1 MNKYNIMID
10 SFKNFE
16 RLRYRLN
23 YDLNEIR
30 KSIDQN
36 YNAKYEEILVQI
48 PSAIISAMAAGVIT
62 ESSLNIA
69 KENIIISL
77 AKIIPN
83 QVMCDILGW
92 GLLLLL
98 CFSLY
103 IIFFFCMS
111 CALKRVTAYK
121 KKHNIVEQDKL
132 NYQKEF
138 DNIACDSIFV
148 AFEYQK
154 EYEKVNSKKNNL
166 KTFYYFEML
175 HYLEKACFTTY
186 DLCLYKGKYVKIN
199 GNPEGVEL
207 YRIYNMIFLM
217 EDLIKYLK
225 SRNETLYIDREYIKQ
240 INGSITRL
248 EKKVVDIRTLLG
260 SPR

>member
-1 MNKYNIMID
+1 MID

-103 IIFFFCMS
+103 IIFFFLHVLCI
-111 CALKRVTAYK
+111 K
-121 KKHNIVEQDKL
+121 KDYSL
-132 NYQKEF
+132 
-138 DNIACDSIFV
+138 
-148 AFEYQK
+148 
-154 EYEKVNSKKNNL
+154 
-166 KTFYYFEML
+166 
-175 HYLEKACFTTY
+175 
-186 DLCLYKGKYVKIN
+186 
-199 GNPEGVEL
+199 
-207 YRIYNMIFLM
+207 
-217 EDLIKYLK
+217 
-225 SRNETLYIDREYIKQ
+225 
-240 INGSITRL
+240 
-248 EKKVVDIRTLLG
+248 
-260 SPR
+260 